1 MFRFAGWVNLIL
13 LAGVQGAQTALLGP
27 LKEVLES
34 MTGGYEVMKE
44 VVAALQDTERGKTAS
59 MTVLLQE
66 LQERQASKPSRE
78 EQERL
83 RLEVRHRSCCQS
95 VCFSELH
102 SAYINCIGLRPRGA
116 ADGCHSLWWIAGC
129 HWLEQNNM
137 QHSRIEQPVLS
148 NLRYFHESHAHST
161 FILG

>member
-1 MFRFAGWVNLIL
+1 MQAP
-13 LAGVQGAQTALLGP
+13 QTALLGP

-66 LQERQASKPSRE
+66 LQERQAGKPSRE

-83 RLEVRHRSCCQS
+83 RQEVSPFTVNRTFHLTLSLCTS
-95 VCFSELH
+95 D
-102 SAYINCIGLRPRGA
+102 GL
-116 ADGCHSLWWIAGC
+116 L
-129 HWLEQNNM
+129 
-137 QHSRIEQPVLS
+137 VLS
-148 NLRYFHESHAHST
+148 PLTVLWF
-161 FILG
+161 L

>member
-1 MFRFAGWVNLIL
+1 MFHVSELAMCSEHQAGLQF
-13 LAGVQGAQTALLGP
+13 VQGPQTALLGP

-66 LQERQASKPSRE
+66 LQERQAGKPSRE

-83 RLEVRHRSCCQS
+83 RQEV
-95 VCFSELH
+95 
-102 SAYINCIGLRPRGA
+102 
-116 ADGCHSLWWIAGC
+116 SL
-129 HWLEQNNM
+129 N
-137 QHSRIEQPVLS
+137 
-148 NLRYFHESHAHST
+148 Y
-161 FILG
+161 

>member
-1 MFRFAGWVNLIL
+1 MPNLL
-13 LAGVQGAQTALLGP
+13 QGAQTALLGP

-59 MTVLLQE
+59 MTVLLHE

-83 RLEVRHRSCCQS
+83 RLEVSPCLLLLSALVYCMPCQPDTGLLMSC
-95 VCFSELH
+95 
-102 SAYINCIGLRPRGA
+102 R
-116 ADGCHSLWWIAGC
+116 
-129 HWLEQNNM
+129 
-137 QHSRIEQPVLS
+137 
-148 NLRYFHESHAHST
+148 
-161 FILG
+161 

>member
-1 MFRFAGWVNLIL
+1 MRFGPTL

-95 VCFSELH
+95 IRFSGLH
-102 SAYINCIGLRPRGA
+102 IAHMHRCIGLLPRGA
-116 ADGCHSLWWIAGC
+116 AGGCQSMWRNCWLPLAGA
-129 HWLEQNNM
+129 EQYPKSQQN
-137 QHSRIEQPVLS
+137 QRTSS
-148 NLRYFHESHAHST
+148 C
-161 FILG
+161 

>member
-1 MFRFAGWVNLIL
+1 MFWFASWINLTL

-83 RLEVRHRSCCQS
+83 RLEVRHRSCCRS
-95 VCFSELH
+95 LCLTSG
-102 SAYINCIGLRPRGA
+102 CIVHTCTA
-116 ADGCHSLWWIAGC
+116 ALACLQKVLLAAVTLSWIAGS
-129 HWLEQNNM
+129 HLLEQNNT
-137 QHSRIEQPVLS
+137 QHSKIRQLVMS
-148 NLRYFHESHAHST
+148 NLRRLS
-161 FILG
+161 

>member
-1 MFRFAGWVNLIL
+1 MHFDLLAGSIRIF

-44 VVAALQDTERGKTAS
+44 VVAALQDAERGKTAS

-83 RLEVRHRSCCQS
+83 RLEVRHCSCCQS
-95 VCFSELH
+95 VCFTGLH
-102 SAYINCIGLRPRGA
+102 SGCIGLCPRGA
-116 ADGCHSLWWIAGC
+116 AGSCHSLRRNCWFLLARA
-129 HWLEQNNM
+129 EQYQKAQQN
-137 QHSRIEQPVLS
+137 QRIRS
-148 NLRYFHESHAHST
+148 C
-161 FILG
+161 

>member
-1 MFRFAGWVNLIL
+1 M
-13 LAGVQGAQTALLGP
+13 VQGHQTGLLGP

-83 RLEVRHRSCCQS
+83 RLEVSYCM
-95 VCFSELH
+95 
-102 SAYINCIGLRPRGA
+102 A
-116 ADGCHSLWWIAGC
+116 AFMA
-129 HWLEQNNM
+129 
-137 QHSRIEQPVLS
+137 
-148 NLRYFHESHAHST
+148 
-161 FILG
+161 

>member
-1 MFRFAGWVNLIL
+1 MPRIVCFQYLIDVAAVLVLCMPQFATSISSLHL
-13 LAGVQGAQTALLGP
+13 LPACSVHSIQHDRSCRRTGQYVPGHEGLVQFMQGPQTALLGP

-66 LQERQASKPSRE
+66 LQERQAGKPSRE

-83 RLEVRHRSCCQS
+83 RQEVS
-95 VCFSELH
+95 LH
-102 SAYINCIGLRPRGA
+102 LT
-116 ADGCHSLWWIAGC
+116 
-129 HWLEQNNM
+129 
-137 QHSRIEQPVLS
+137 
-148 NLRYFHESHAHST
+148 FHHMLIICWT
-161 FILG
+161 

>member
-1 MFRFAGWVNLIL
+1 MTL

-83 RLEVRHRSCCQS
+83 RLEVRHRSCCQP
-95 VCFSELH
+95 VCFPGLH
-102 SAYINCIGLRPRGA
+102 RAHIHSCIALPPRGVA
-116 ADGCHSLWWIAGC
+116 GGCCFFVAGLWAPIGQSRTISKNTAEPKNQF
-129 HWLEQNNM
+129 LLNAQN
-137 QHSRIEQPVLS
+137 
-148 NLRYFHESHAHST
+148 FTESHAHGT
-161 FILG
+161 FVLE

>member
-1 MFRFAGWVNLIL
+1 MHHLFVWVSCPFARVLSKAELIRRLTFVTVASGPRLKPGSSTVSPEHDCQHGHIVVGW
-13 LAGVQGAQTALLGP
+13 QGPQTALLGP

-83 RLEVRHRSCCQS
+83 RLEV
-95 VCFSELH
+95 
-102 SAYINCIGLRPRGA
+102 
-116 ADGCHSLWWIAGC
+116 
-129 HWLEQNNM
+129 
-137 QHSRIEQPVLS
+137 
-148 NLRYFHESHAHST
+148 SHH
-161 FILG
+161 

>member
-1 MFRFAGWVNLIL
+1 MKVAVLM
-13 LAGVQGAQTALLGP
+13 QGPQTALLGP

-66 LQERQASKPSRE
+66 LQERQAGKPSRE

-83 RLEVRHRSCCQS
+83 RQEVRSYGVDKFWWSSNKSIDCQHQDCMAHS
-95 VCFSELH
+95 NCDTSTNALH
-102 SAYINCIGLRPRGA
+102 SLDCTTYATWPHIYTA
-116 ADGCHSLWWIAGC
+116 ASMLVGDL
-129 HWLEQNNM
+129 LEGVRVEYVSYACRM
-137 QHSRIEQPVLS
+137 V
-148 NLRYFHESHAHST
+148 
-161 FILG
+161 

>member
-1 MFRFAGWVNLIL
+1 M
-13 LAGVQGAQTALLGP
+13 QGPQTALLGP

-66 LQERQASKPSRE
+66 LQERQAGKPSRE

-83 RLEVRHRSCCQS
+83 RQEVSLSYQTMVMLVMNDGQEHINAQLALCPDVSLARLFKPGMGNAWKHGWRHTAVKTC
-95 VCFSELH
+95 
-102 SAYINCIGLRPRGA
+102 G
-116 ADGCHSLWWIAGC
+116 
-129 HWLEQNNM
+129 
-137 QHSRIEQPVLS
+137 
-148 NLRYFHESHAHST
+148 
-161 FILG
+161 

>member
-1 MFRFAGWVNLIL
+1 V
-13 LAGVQGAQTALLGP
+13 AGVQGAQAALLGP

-34 MTGGYEVMKE
+34 VTGGYEVMKE

-83 RLEVRHRSCCQS
+83 RLEVIAHAVNHFASLACAVAALACVKGVLLAAVI
-95 VCFSELH
+95 VCGRIVGS
-102 SAYINCIGLRPRGA
+102 Y
-116 ADGCHSLWWIAGC
+116 
-129 HWLEQNNM
+129 WLEQNSI
-137 QHSRIEQPVLS
+137 QKHSRTKESVLVECAV
-148 NLRYFHESHAHST
+148 L
-161 FILG
+161 L

>member
-1 MFRFAGWVNLIL
+1 M
-13 LAGVQGAQTALLGP
+13 QGPQTALLGP

-66 LQERQASKPSRE
+66 LQERQAGKPSRE

-83 RLEVRHRSCCQS
+83 RQEVSSNALPQSIGCTTYRS
-95 VCFSELH
+95 L
-102 SAYINCIGLRPRGA
+102 
-116 ADGCHSLWWIAGC
+116 
-129 HWLEQNNM
+129 
-137 QHSRIEQPVLS
+137 
-148 NLRYFHESHAHST
+148 
-161 FILG
+161 

>member
-1 MFRFAGWVNLIL
+1 VFCFAGWVNLAL

-83 RLEVRHRSCCQS
+83 RLEVRHRSCCQYS
-95 VCFSELH
+95 S
-102 SAYINCIGLRPRGA
+102 GLPPQEA
-116 ADGCHSLWWIAGC
+116 LVVIAEKRK
-129 HWLEQNNM
+129 LFFM
-137 QHSRIEQPVLS
+137 LS
-148 NLRYFHESHAHST
+148 IS
-161 FILG
+161 

>member
-1 MFRFAGWVNLIL
+1 MQAP
-13 LAGVQGAQTALLGP
+13 QTALLGP

-66 LQERQASKPSRE
+66 LQERQAGKPSRE

-83 RLEVRHRSCCQS
+83 RQEVSAKWPPFTVNKTCS
-95 VCFSELH
+95 VTQCLH
-102 SAYINCIGLRPRGA
+102 SSDGL
-116 ADGCHSLWWIAGC
+116 L
-129 HWLEQNNM
+129 
-137 QHSRIEQPVLS
+137 VLS
-148 NLRYFHESHAHST
+148 PLTRLPLLWY
-161 FILG
+161 